1 MKKILYLLTVFLIFS
16 LDVYAY
22 TEIDQYYFKLIMD
35 KAGYTTDIFENGV
48 YACLEGTEICD
59 ESFVYTNYDTETKA
73 KEEFKN
79 LFDTSGLNIIEK
91 NIIASYNLDD
101 SESEN
106 YSYIQFDFTENGSSV
121 HSYYYIF
128 RINKSVISGQGDIS
142 EKEKIDS
149 IINQTIDDS
158 VQERAD
164 EILDSLETNEENQE
178 KPQIIK
184 KKSNNHDYTLLV
196 IGIILLI
203 VIILATITFII
214 KRNKKKQSLKRY

>member
-1 MKKILYLLTVFLIFS
+1 M
-16 LDVYAY
+16 
-22 TEIDQYYFKLIMD
+22 
-35 KAGYTTDIFENGV
+35 
-48 YACLEGTEICD
+48 
-59 ESFVYTNYDTETKA
+59 
-73 KEEFKN
+73 
-79 LFDTSGLNIIEK
+79 
-91 NIIASYNLDD
+91 
-101 SESEN
+101 
-106 YSYIQFDFTENGSSV
+106 
-121 HSYYYIF
+121 
-128 RINKSVISGQGDIS
+128 ISGQGDIS

-214 KRNKKKQSLKRY
+214 KRNKKNRV